1 MGDSLYTAAVQN
13 PIFQNAAQNAMFE
26 AVNKDDEATI
36 QRNKLMYAENQ
47 HILDCPPEEIEAMK
61 KWANYLRYTMLI
73 IATLMMVCAYYNF
86 ANGSNS
92 VSTNFLALYILFFS
106 CIICCYELAFKQV
119 SIYIVQNFGF
129 MFNPWGRTIFLI
141 LVEIMLF
148 QLSTFGQVLFAVLLL
163 AMVIQ
168 IYVNIKHKR
177 FERYLRLTHMHIK
190 VESAMVVQ
198 QREENASK
206 SGSWFV

>member
-1 MGDSLYTAAVQN
+1 MSDSLYTAAVKN
-13 PIFQNAAQNAMFE
+13 PIFQSAAQNAVFE

-36 QRNKLMYAENQ
+36 QRNKQMYADNQ

-61 KWANYLRYTMLI
+61 KWANYLRYGMLI
-73 IATLMMVCAYYNF
+73 IASLMMVLAYFNF
-86 ANGSNS
+86 ANSSNS
-92 VSTNFLALYILFFS
+92 VATNFLALYVLFFS

-163 AMVIQ
+163 AMLVQ
-168 IYVNIKHKR
+168 IYVNFKHKR

-198 QREENASK
+198 QRQEAASK